1 MTLST
6 ADNGK
11 DLTQSL
17 WAYTCLRQVL
27 MHSMKKPHSD
37 CPVQATSRWKAQ
49 LWCLW
54 IQYHFCTEA
63 ILPSHDFLS
72 QGNTSVLVQDTIPW
86 PAQELPLAWDFFLEL
101 FHCSLLELFHSL
113 KSPCSP
119 KLLHGWQAYAVIWGY
134 PCLLRPFQKHFANDS
149 PVILLQPTPV
159 LVFTSW
165 DIQINLMD
173 TSPDYKQ
180 ENIGSVFK

>member
-1 MTLST
+1 MFE
-6 ADNGK
+6 AGVD
-11 DLTQSL
+11 
-17 WAYTCLRQVL
+17 AFYE
-27 MHSMKKPHSD
+27 
-37 CPVQATSRWKAQ
+37 KAP
-49 LWCLW
+49 
-54 IQYHFCTEA
+54 FR
-63 ILPSHDFLS
+63 LPSAGHKQVESPAVVPLDSIPLLHRGHIAKSWLPVTGKYFCIGTGHNSL
-72 QGNTSVLVQDTIPW
+72 TSSRTPTG
-86 PAQELPLAWDFFLEL
+86 LAEIF
-101 FHCSLLELFHSL
+101 LELFHSL